1 LRRQFPAASYQA
13 AGPAREASA
22 IRQSSIAE
30 LTGDMSDWSIYLLR
44 CGDGSLYTG
53 IATDVSRRI
62 SEHEQ
67 GKRGAKYLRGRGPLE
82 LVYQRAVGDRS
93 VATKIEY
100 CVKQLSRTQK
110 QDLQQLPA
118 VIDELLNELDSP
130 D

>member
-1 LRRQFPAASYQA
+1 
-13 AGPAREASA
+13 
-22 IRQSSIAE
+22 
-30 LTGDMSDWSIYLLR
+30 MSDWSIYMLR
-44 CGDGSLYTG
+44 CADGSLYTG

-100 CVKQLSRTQK
+100 SVKQLSRTEK
-110 QDLQQLPA
+110 EDLQQMPLL
-118 VIDELLNELDSP
+118 IDKLLQEIQGSIS
-130 D
+130 